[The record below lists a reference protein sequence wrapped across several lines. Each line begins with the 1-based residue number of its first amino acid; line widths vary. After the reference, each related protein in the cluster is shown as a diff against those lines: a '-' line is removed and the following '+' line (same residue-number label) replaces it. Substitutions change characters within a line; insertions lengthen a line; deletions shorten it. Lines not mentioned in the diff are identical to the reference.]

1 MDKMKDLALLVGRVL
16 LALMFV
22 IAGWGKIGGYA
33 GTQGYMEAMGV
44 PGFILPLVI
53 LLELGGG
60 LAIMLG
66 LFTRSLSVLM
76 AGFTLM
82 AAFIFHHQPA
92 DQMQMLMFMK
102 NVSVAG
108 GFLALAA
115 AVQGP
120 SAWMPASARTGNTRI
135 ASFPT
140 FWPVQSHRLFMPVT
154 FACGR

>member
-1 MDKMKDLALLVGRVL
+1 MDKMKDLALLAGRVL

-22 IAGWGKIGGYA
+22 MAGWSKIGGYA

-44 PGFILPLVI
+44 PGFMLPLVI

-60 LAIMLG
+60 LAIVLG
-66 LFTRSLSVLM
+66 LFTRSLSVLL

-82 AAFIFHHQPA
+82 AAFIFHYQPA
-92 DQMQMLMFMK
+92 EQMQMLMFMK

-115 AVQGP
+115 AGAGAF
-120 SAWMPASARTGNTRI
+120 SLDARLGKN
-135 ASFPT
+135 
-140 FWPVQSHRLFMPVT
+140 W
-154 FACGR
+154 

>member
-1 MDKMKDLALLVGRVL
+1 MDKMKDVALLAGRVL

-22 IAGWGKIGGYA
+22 MAGWSKIGGYA

-44 PGFILPLVI
+44 PGFMLPLVI

-60 LAIMLG
+60 LAVVLG
-66 LFTRSLSVLM
+66 LFTRSLYVLL

-82 AAFIFHHQPA
+82 AAFIFHYQPA
-92 DQMQMLMFMK
+92 EQMQMLMFMK

-115 AVQGP
+115 AGAGAFSVD
-120 SAWMPASARTGNTRI
+120 ARLGKN
-135 ASFPT
+135 
-140 FWPVQSHRLFMPVT
+140 W
-154 FACGR
+154 

>member
-1 MDKMKDLALLVGRVL
+1 MDKMKDVALLAGRVL

-22 IAGWGKIGGYA
+22 MAGWSKIGGYA

-44 PGFILPLVI
+44 PGFMLPLVI

-60 LAIMLG
+60 LAVVLG
-66 LFTRSLSVLM
+66 LFTRSLSVLL

-82 AAFIFHHQPA
+82 AAFIFHYQPA
-92 DQMQMLMFMK
+92 EQMQMLMFMK

-115 AVQGP
+115 AGAGAF
-120 SAWMPASARTGNTRI
+120 SLDARFGKN
-135 ASFPT
+135 
-140 FWPVQSHRLFMPVT
+140 W
-154 FACGR
+154 

>member
-1 MDKMKDLALLVGRVL
+1 MDKMRDVALLVGRIL

-44 PGFILPLVI
+44 PGALLPLVI

-66 LFTRSLSVLM
+66 LFTRSIAVLM

-82 AAFIFHHQPA
+82 AAFLFHYQPA
-92 DQMQMLMFMK
+92 EQMQMLMFMK
-102 NVSVAG
+102 NLSVAG

-115 AVQGP
+115 AGP
-120 SAWMPASARTGNTRI
+120 GAFSLDARLGKC
-135 ASFPT
+135 
-140 FWPVQSHRLFMPVT
+140 W
-154 FACGR
+154 

>member
-1 MDKMKDLALLVGRVL
+1 MDKMKDMALLVGRVL

-22 IAGWGKIGGYA
+22 MAGWSKIGGYA

-44 PGFILPLVI
+44 PGFMLPLVI

-60 LAIMLG
+60 LAVVLG
-66 LFTRSLSVLM
+66 LFTRSIAVLL

-82 AAFIFHHQPA
+82 AAFIFHYQPA

-115 AVQGP
+115 AGAGAFSVD
-120 SAWMPASARTGNTRI
+120 ARLGKN
-135 ASFPT
+135 
-140 FWPVQSHRLFMPVT
+140 W
-154 FACGR
+154 

>member
-1 MDKMKDLALLVGRVL
+1 MDKMKDVALLAGRVL

-22 IAGWGKIGGYA
+22 MAGWSKIGGYA

-44 PGFILPLVI
+44 PGFMLPLVI

-60 LAIMLG
+60 LAVVLG
-66 LFTRSLSVLM
+66 LFTRSLSVLL

-82 AAFIFHHQPA
+82 AAFIFHYQPA
-92 DQMQMLMFMK
+92 EQMQMLMFMK

-115 AVQGP
+115 AGAGAFSVDG
-120 SAWMPASARTGNTRI
+120 
-135 ASFPT
+135 
-140 FWPVQSHRLFMPVT
+140 RL
-154 FACGR
+154 GKNW

>member
-1 MDKMKDLALLVGRVL
+1 MDKMKDMALLVGRVL

-22 IAGWGKIGGYA
+22 MAGWSKIGGYA

-44 PGFILPLVI
+44 PGFMLPLVI

-60 LAIMLG
+60 LAVVLG
-66 LFTRSLSVLM
+66 LFTRSIAVLL

-82 AAFIFHHQPA
+82 AAFIFHYQPA

-115 AVQGP
+115 AGAGAL
-120 SAWMPASARTGNTRI
+120 SLDARLGKN
-135 ASFPT
+135 
-140 FWPVQSHRLFMPVT
+140 W
-154 FACGR
+154 

>member
-1 MDKMKDLALLVGRVL
+1 MGNQRNLMMDKMKDVALLVGRVL

-44 PGFILPLVI
+44 PGAVLPLVI

-66 LFTRSLSVLM
+66 LFTRSIAVLL

-82 AAFIFHHQPA
+82 AAFLFHYQPA
-92 DQMQMLMFMK
+92 EQMQMLMFMK
-102 NVSVAG
+102 NLSIAG

-115 AVQGP
+115 AGAGAF
-120 SAWMPASARTGNTRI
+120 SLDARLGKN
-135 ASFPT
+135 
-140 FWPVQSHRLFMPVT
+140 W
-154 FACGR
+154 

>member
-1 MDKMKDLALLVGRVL
+1 MDKMRDVALLVSRVL

-44 PGFILPLVI
+44 PGAVLPLVI

-60 LAIMLG
+60 LAIVLG
-66 LFTRSLSVLM
+66 LFTRSIAVLL

-82 AAFIFHHQPA
+82 AAFLFHYQPA
-92 DQMQMLMFMK
+92 EQMQMLMFMK
-102 NVSVAG
+102 NLSIAG

-115 AVQGP
+115 AGAGAF
-120 SAWMPASARTGNTRI
+120 SLDARLGKN
-135 ASFPT
+135 
-140 FWPVQSHRLFMPVT
+140 W
-154 FACGR
+154 

>member
-1 MDKMKDLALLVGRVL
+1 MDKMKDVALLVSRLL

-22 IAGWGKIGGYA
+22 MAGWGKIGGYA

-44 PGFILPLVI
+44 PGAILPLVI

-66 LFTRSLSVLM
+66 LFTRSLSVLL

-82 AAFIFHHQPA
+82 AAFIFHYQPSE
-92 DQMQMLMFMK
+92 QMQMMMFMK
-102 NVSVAG
+102 NLSIAG

-115 AVQGP
+115 V
-120 SAWMPASARTGNTRI
+120 SAGAFSLDARFDK
-135 ASFPT
+135 S
-140 FWPVQSHRLFMPVT
+140 W
-154 FACGR
+154 

>member
-1 MDKMKDLALLVGRVL
+1 MDKMKDMALLVGRVL

-22 IAGWGKIGGYA
+22 MAGWSKIGGYA

-44 PGFILPLVI
+44 PGFMLPLVI

-60 LAIMLG
+60 LAVVLG
-66 LFTRSLSVLM
+66 LFTRSIAVLL

-82 AAFIFHHQPA
+82 AAFIFHYQPA

-115 AVQGP
+115 AGAGAF
-120 SAWMPASARTGNTRI
+120 SLDTRLGKN
-135 ASFPT
+135 
-140 FWPVQSHRLFMPVT
+140 W
-154 FACGR
+154 

>member
-1 MDKMKDLALLVGRVL
+1 MDKMKDVALLAGRVL

-22 IAGWGKIGGYA
+22 MAGWSKIGGYA

-44 PGFILPLVI
+44 PGFMLPLVI

-66 LFTRSLSVLM
+66 LFTRSLSVLL

-82 AAFIFHHQPA
+82 AAFIFHYQPA
-92 DQMQMLMFMK
+92 EQMQMLMFMK

-115 AVQGP
+115 AGAGAF
-120 SAWMPASARTGNTRI
+120 SLDARLGKN
-135 ASFPT
+135 
-140 FWPVQSHRLFMPVT
+140 W
-154 FACGR
+154 

>member
-1 MDKMKDLALLVGRVL
+1 MDKMKDLALLAGRVL

-22 IAGWGKIGGYA
+22 MAGWSKIGGYA

-44 PGFILPLVI
+44 PGFMLPLVI

-60 LAIMLG
+60 LAIVLG
-66 LFTRSLSVLM
+66 LFTRSLSVLL

-82 AAFIFHHQPA
+82 TAFIFHYQPA
-92 DQMQMLMFMK
+92 EQMQMLMFMK

-115 AVQGP
+115 AGAGAFSVD
-120 SAWMPASARTGNTRI
+120 ARLGKN
-135 ASFPT
+135 
-140 FWPVQSHRLFMPVT
+140 W
-154 FACGR
+154 

>member
-1 MDKMKDLALLVGRVL
+1 MDKTKDVALLAGRVL

-22 IAGWGKIGGYA
+22 MAGWSKIGGYA

-44 PGFILPLVI
+44 PGFMLPLVI

-60 LAIMLG
+60 LAVVLG
-66 LFTRSLSVLM
+66 LFTRSLSVLL

-82 AAFIFHHQPA
+82 AAFIFHYQPA
-92 DQMQMLMFMK
+92 EQMQMLMFMK

-115 AVQGP
+115 AGAGAFSVD
-120 SAWMPASARTGNTRI
+120 ARLGKN
-135 ASFPT
+135 
-140 FWPVQSHRLFMPVT
+140 W
-154 FACGR
+154 

>member
-1 MDKMKDLALLVGRVL
+1 MDKMKDVALLAGRVL

-22 IAGWGKIGGYA
+22 MAGWSKIGGYA

-82 AAFIFHHQPA
+82 AAFIFHYQPA
-92 DQMQMLMFMK
+92 EQMQMLMFMK

-115 AVQGP
+115 AGAGAFSVD
-120 SAWMPASARTGNTRI
+120 ARLGKN
-135 ASFPT
+135 
-140 FWPVQSHRLFMPVT
+140 W
-154 FACGR
+154 

>member
-1 MDKMKDLALLVGRVL
+1 MDKMKDVALLVGRIL

-44 PGFILPLVI
+44 PGFMLPLVI

-60 LAIMLG
+60 LAIVLG
-66 LFTRSLSVLM
+66 LFTRSLSVLL

-82 AAFIFHHQPA
+82 AAIIFHYQPA
-92 DQMQMLMFMK
+92 EQMQMLMFMK
-102 NVSVAG
+102 NLSVAG

-115 AVQGP
+115 AGP
-120 SAWMPASARTGNTRI
+120 GAFSLDARLGKC
-135 ASFPT
+135 
-140 FWPVQSHRLFMPVT
+140 W
-154 FACGR
+154 

>member
-1 MDKMKDLALLVGRVL
+1 MDKMKDLALLAGRVL

-22 IAGWGKIGGYA
+22 MAGWSKIGGYA

-60 LAIMLG
+60 LAIVIG

-82 AAFIFHHQPA
+82 AAFIFHYQPA
-92 DQMQMLMFMK
+92 EQMQMLMFMK

-115 AVQGP
+115 AGAGAF
-120 SAWMPASARTGNTRI
+120 SLDARLGKN
-135 ASFPT
+135 
-140 FWPVQSHRLFMPVT
+140 W
-154 FACGR
+154 

>member
-1 MDKMKDLALLVGRVL
+1 MDKMIDMALLVGRVL

-22 IAGWGKIGGYA
+22 MAGWSKIGGYA

-44 PGFILPLVI
+44 PGFMLPLVI

-60 LAIMLG
+60 LAVVLG
-66 LFTRSLSVLM
+66 LFTRSIAVLL

-82 AAFIFHHQPA
+82 AAFIFHYQPA

-115 AVQGP
+115 AGAGAF
-120 SAWMPASARTGNTRI
+120 SLDARLGKN
-135 ASFPT
+135 
-140 FWPVQSHRLFMPVT
+140 W
-154 FACGR
+154 

>member
-1 MDKMKDLALLVGRVL
+1 MDKMKDVALLAGRVL

-22 IAGWGKIGGYA
+22 VAGWGKIGGYA

-66 LFTRSLSVLM
+66 LFTRSLSVLL

-82 AAFIFHHQPA
+82 AAFIFHYQPA
-92 DQMQMLMFMK
+92 EQMQMLMFMK

-115 AVQGP
+115 AGAGAF
-120 SAWMPASARTGNTRI
+120 SLDARLGKH
-135 ASFPT
+135 
-140 FWPVQSHRLFMPVT
+140 W
-154 FACGR
+154 